1 MTNTADH
8 KDEVDSVLSSPN
20 IMDRFSLAGRACV
33 VTGAGSGIGR
43 ALAHGVADAGGAIAL
58 VDINADNT
66 ALIEKEILQRN
77 PRATTLVLTADVTD
91 KGQVE
96 DAMNQVAKEFGGLD
110 VAYNNVGVAQWV
122 ESLEMPYEDW
132 QRMYRINVDS
142 VFLGAVAQA
151 TIMKTKGYGKI
162 VNTASISGYI
172 ANHPQPQAHYNS
184 SKSAVLGLTRSLA
197 VEWVDY
203 GIRVNSISP
212 TYTKT
217 KLVENFLETPEGQ
230 AVYPT
235 WMAMTPMKAMADP
248 TDIQGAAV
256 FLGSAASDFL
266 TGIDIVIDG
275 GYLSF

>member
-1 MTNTADH
+1 M
-8 KDEVDSVLSSPN
+8 LSAPN
-20 IMDRFSLAGRACV
+20 ILDRLSLSGRACV

-43 ALAHGVADAGGAIAL
+43 ALAHAVADAGGAVAL
-58 VDINADNT
+58 VDVNEDNT
-66 ALIEKEILQRN
+66 RAIEQEIVQRN
-77 PRATTLVLTADVTD
+77 PGASTLVLVADVTD
-91 KGQVE
+91 KSAVE
-96 DAMNQVAKEFGGLD
+96 DSMQAVAKEFGGLD
-110 VAYNNVGVAQWV
+110 VAYNNVGVAQWMDA
-122 ESLEMPYEDW
+122 LEMPYEDF
-132 QRMYRINVDS
+132 QRMFRINVDS

-151 TIMKTKGYGKI
+151 HIMKKKRYGKI
-162 VNTASISGYI
+162 INTASISGYI
-172 ANHPQPQAHYNS
+172 ANHPQSQAHYNA

-197 VEWVDY
+197 VEWVEH
-203 GIRVNSISP
+203 GVRVNSISP

-266 TGIDIVIDG
+266 TGTDIVIDG